1 MIYWNSEPVTLLG
14 LKSSMKSL
22 QKSIPVLIKADK
34 NLALQ
39 LFVDVIDIVKSLGFT
54 KTSLQTERSV

>member
-1 MIYWNSEPVTLLG
+1 
-14 LKSSMKSL
+14 MKSL

-39 LFVDVIDIVKSLGFT
+39 IFVDVIDIVKSLGFT